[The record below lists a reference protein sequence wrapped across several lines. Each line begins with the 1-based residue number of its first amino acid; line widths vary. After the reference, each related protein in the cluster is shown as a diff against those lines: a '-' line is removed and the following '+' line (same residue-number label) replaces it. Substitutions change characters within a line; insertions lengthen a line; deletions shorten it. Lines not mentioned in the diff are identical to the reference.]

1 VSGELTE
8 REPAV
13 RATYLRLLL
22 ERADELVPGAI
33 RPRLG
38 DAELTA
44 IECAG
49 PLAWLPVTTDLAL
62 QRALAD
68 TLGPERLGELLR
80 SGLRAVWASTPIRGI
95 VQAAV
100 GLLGVH
106 PGTLARLVP
115 NAWMLLYR
123 NCGRWSVEPHPP
135 APLASSDAPG
145 PGREQ
150 VLLRLDELP
159 ASCTETA
166 AWLEA
171 VATML
176 HAMLIL
182 CDVEGEVELVAREA
196 RSGEAPRSSA
206 LFRMRWSP

>member
-1 VSGELTE
+1 M
-8 REPAV
+8 
-13 RATYLRLLL
+13 RASYLRLLL
-22 ERADELVPGAI
+22 DRADELVPGAV
-33 RPRLG
+33 RPCLA

-49 PLAWLPVTTDLAL
+49 PLAWLPVSTDLAL
-62 QRALAD
+62 QRALAAA
-68 TLGPERLGELLR
+68 LGPERLGELLR
-80 SGLRAVWASTPIRGI
+80 SGLRAVWASTPIRGV

-123 NCGRWSVEPHPP
+123 ECGRWSVEPGQ
-135 APLASSDAPG
+135 AAGETVA
-145 PGREQ
+145 GREQ

-159 ASCTETA
+159 ASCTEEP

-182 CDVEGEVELVAREA
+182 CDVDGEVELVAREA
-196 RSGEAPRSSA
+196 RAGESPRSSA
-206 LFRMRWSP
+206 LFRMRW

>member
-1 VSGELTE
+1 VSGELPE

-22 ERADELVPGAI
+22 ERADELVPGAV
-33 RPRLG
+33 RPCLG

-49 PLAWLPVTTDLAL
+49 PLAWLPVTTDLAV

-68 TLGPERLGELLR
+68 ALGPERLGELLR

-123 NCGRWSVEPHPP
+123 ECGRWSVEPHAAPSEP
-135 APLASSDAPG
+135 A

-159 ASCTETA
+159 ASCTEA
-166 AWLEA
+166 PAWLEA

-196 RSGEAPRSSA
+196 RSGESPRSSA
-206 LFRMRWSP
+206 LFRMRWNP